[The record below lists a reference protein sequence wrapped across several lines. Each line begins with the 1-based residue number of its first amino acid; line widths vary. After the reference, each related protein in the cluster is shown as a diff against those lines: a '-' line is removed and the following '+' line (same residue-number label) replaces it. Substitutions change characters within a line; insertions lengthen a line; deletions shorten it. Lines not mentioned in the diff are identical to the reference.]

1 MVGADGASFF
11 QRRAGSA
18 VQGLFRCSGAEGI
31 LSEMH
36 RPAGLPVRWHFA
48 KALIA
53 AFVFEN
59 PRFINS
65 SFRIAVYRM
74 GAGTENGTLCK
85 RFPGSNG
92 FAACQ
97 SAAGFK
103 MGKEDDEA
111 RKSHLIVYP
120 LIVFARERIWFYKK
134 GGISMEAPGPIS
146 ICITNMVIVFGVLI
160 FLACVI
166 QLIHI
171 VDPTKKK

>member
-1 MVGADGASFF
+1 
-11 QRRAGSA
+11 
-18 VQGLFRCSGAEGI
+18 
-31 LSEMH
+31 
-36 RPAGLPVRWHFA
+36 
-48 KALIA
+48 
-53 AFVFEN
+53 
-59 PRFINS
+59 
-65 SFRIAVYRM
+65 M

-97 SAAGFK
+97 SAEGFK